1 MNVETKKMNNEKENK
16 MSKVYS
22 IVRVSSVSQSDNTSL
37 EHQKD
42 TITKYCDLYDYEL
55 IEIVEEVF
63 TGTTEDRD
71 GLNYLMNK
79 VENNECDTIIVYK
92 IDRLMRSLKWYQ
104 LHR

>member
-1 MNVETKKMNNEKENK
+1 

-22 IVRVSSVSQSDNTSL
+22 IVRVSSVGQSDNTSL

-42 TITKYCDLYDYEL
+42 TITKYCDLYDLEL
-55 IEIVEEVF
+55 QEIIEEVY

-79 VENNECDTIIVYK
+79 VKSGE
-92 IDRLMRSLKWYQ
+92 
-104 LHR
+104 